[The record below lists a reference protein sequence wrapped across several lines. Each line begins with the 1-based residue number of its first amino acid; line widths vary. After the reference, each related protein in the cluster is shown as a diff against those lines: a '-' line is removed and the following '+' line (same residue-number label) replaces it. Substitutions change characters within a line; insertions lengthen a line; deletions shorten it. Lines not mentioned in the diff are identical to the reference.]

1 MNNTLNKMFVFA
13 AGAAVGSAI
22 TWKLVKTKY
31 EQIAKEEI
39 ESVKEVLGRGRRIET
54 NPVDDAAID
63 EGCEEEYD
71 ATDEDVDE
79 CKKILDSNGYC
90 RYSDSKEDN
99 DNERKEEEDMTPYVI
114 TPEAFE
120 ENEDYDV
127 ETLIYYADG
136 VLTDEQNHIIE
147 DVESLV
153 GEESLTHFGDYPD
166 DPDTVYVRNELTMT
180 DYEILADER
189 KYIEIYQ

>member
-54 NPVDDAAID
+54 NPVDDTAID

-71 ATDEDVDE
+71 ATDKDIDE
-79 CKKILDSNGYC
+79 CKKILYSNGYC
-90 RYSDSKEDN
+90 RHSDSKEDN
-99 DNERKEEEDMTPYVI
+99 DDERKEEEDMTPYVI

-136 VLTDEQNHIIE
+136 VLTDEQNHVIE

-189 KYIEIYQ
+189 KYIEIY